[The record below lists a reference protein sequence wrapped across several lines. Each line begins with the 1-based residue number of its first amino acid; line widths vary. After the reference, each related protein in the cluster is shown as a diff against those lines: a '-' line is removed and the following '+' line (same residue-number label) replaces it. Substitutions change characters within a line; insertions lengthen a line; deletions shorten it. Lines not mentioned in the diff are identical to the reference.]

1 MHNFLKLP
9 SIFKKMKQVILVR
22 HDLKLPKG
30 KLAAQ
35 VSHASTETALNS
47 RPEILSAW
55 RGEGMKKVVLRV
67 SGIEE
72 LIHFKKECQR
82 LSLVHALITDAGK
95 TVLEPGTVTCL
106 GIGPDAD
113 EKIDRLTG
121 SLKMV

>member
-1 MHNFLKLP
+1 
-9 SIFKKMKQVILVR
+9 MKQVILVR